1 MRQIQATMMRLNGT
15 FAASIMSV
23 SFSNEPFPPL
33 SFPFSRN
40 SIDSFFQRYFHYQA
54 SIATLNHVPSHSIAA
69 RVLPHISPVS
79 LTADNDRYEAIR
91 VGNVHR
97 CDQKGKSFT
106 TIIHLWTLPP
116 PSLTIKPLFNRNWR
130 CDAVRWFVG
139 MVIEP

>member
-1 MRQIQATMMRLNGT
+1 MGQIQATMMRLNGAS
-15 FAASIMSV
+15 AASIMSV
-23 SFSNEPFPPL
+23 FFSHDRFSSPL
-33 SFPFSRN
+33 FHFIRN

-69 RVLPHISPVS
+69 RVLPHISPAS
-79 LTADNDRYEAIR
+79 LTAANDRHEAIR

-97 CDQKGKSFT
+97 RDQTRKSFT
-106 TIIHLWTLPP
+106 TIIHLWAPPP
-116 PSLTIKPLFNRNWR
+116 PSLTINPLFNRYWR